1 MFLTLYRQLER
12 GKSYLKSRDK
22 FLVVPG
28 IPSRM
33 MYHYRRLF
41 PRVATRS
48 GVATAK
54 FFDRLRQWFDV
65 AKERNV

>member
-1 MFLTLYRQLER
+1 
-12 GKSYLKSRDK
+12 
-22 FLVVPG
+22 
-28 IPSRM
+28 M